1 MNPLWVIAVPL
12 ALVIIGMM
20 LNSVGL
26 TFDQPASSTEQ
37 DPNRRLEAE
46 RLAYRRLFDEQR
58 SRALTRQKRVG
69 QYAWLVLAAFIGAF
83 WWMYADTV
91 SKAAG
96 WNQVAALQ
104 TMPVAEGKDMVLSVT
119 LRDGSNVKY
128 LVKPMAAEG
137 AAQGEAFSKEPVPAW
152 EVSRMGTAVS
162 SGAQALPLG
171 VALRIG
177 SGAN

>member
-1 MNPLWVIAVPL
+1 MNPLWVLAFPL
-12 ALVIIGMM
+12 ALVVIGMI

-26 TFDQPASSTEQ
+26 TFDQPATSTEQ

-58 SRALTRQKRVG
+58 KQALTRQKRVG
-69 QYAWLVLAAFIGAF
+69 QYAWLVLAAFIGSY

-91 SKAAG
+91 TNAAG
-96 WNQVAALQ
+96 WNQVATLQ

-119 LRDGSNVKY
+119 LRDGNNIKY
-128 LVKPMAAEG
+128 LVKPLAADG
-137 AAQGEAFSKEPVPAW
+137 AARGGEAFSKEAVPTW
-152 EVSRMGTAVS
+152 EVSRMGTAES

-171 VALRIG
+171 VALRI
-177 SGAN
+177 SN